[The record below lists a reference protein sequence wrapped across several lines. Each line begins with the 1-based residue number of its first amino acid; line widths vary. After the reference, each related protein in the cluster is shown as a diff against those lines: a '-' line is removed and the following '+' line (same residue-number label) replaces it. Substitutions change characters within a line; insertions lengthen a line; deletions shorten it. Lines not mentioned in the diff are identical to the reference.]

1 MDAAAGS
8 ARSGGGVDA
17 LSRLS
22 PFAGAPDRPVF
33 VGACPRSGTTL
44 LRSMLDSHPALAM
57 PRESRFLV
65 DAWQQRDRFGDLSD
79 AANRRRFAEW
89 IFRNK
94 ATRPGRFGTDPD
106 EAIERLVAAPPTLGS
121 LSGTPFVLYAERHG
135 KARWGDKRPHYAQQ
149 IPALFAMFPDA
160 QFINVVRDPRACA
173 ASIRKLGW
181 FGGDVALA
189 AELWGRAR
197 RAVDACRGRLARD
210 QFLEIRYEDLVT
222 DPGGTLETICGF
234 LGLPASEIP
243 RMLDFHRDTD
253 VPENRFHWRVSQP
266 VTQAAVRGWEDVLGP
281 QEAALVER
289 VTAREMRRYGYEPA
303 AAGERV
309 PPELWWRFARRRAA
323 TRLSQARHGA
333 RETRLRVTYRHP
345 VAARLTSAQCAL
357 TEADA

>member
-1 MDAAAGS
+1 MKGAAAGPRVR
-8 ARSGGGVDA
+8 AGETP
-17 LSRLS
+17 S

-44 LRSMLDSHPALAM
+44 LRSMLNNHPELAI

-65 DAWQQRDRFGDLSD
+65 EAWRRRDRFGDLSD
-79 AANRRRFAEW
+79 TGNRRRFARW
-89 IFRNK
+89 IFTNK
-94 ATRPGRFGTDPD
+94 HTRPGRFQTDPD

-121 LSGTPFVLYAERHG
+121 LAGTPFVLYAERHG

-149 IPALFAMFPDA
+149 IPAILAMFPDA
-160 QFINVVRDPRACA
+160 QFINLVRDPRGSV

-197 RAVDACRGRLARD
+197 RAVDVQRARLGPD

-222 DPGGTLETICGF
+222 DPGATLETVCRF
-234 LGLPASEIP
+234 LGLPTDAIAD
-243 RMLDFHRDTD
+243 MLAYHRDTD
-253 VPENRFHWRVSQP
+253 VPENRFHWRVSRP
-266 VTQAAVRGWEDVLGP
+266 VTQAAVRSWEDVLGP

-289 VTAREMRRYGYEPA
+289 VTAGAMRRYGYEPA
-303 AAGERV
+303 ASDERV

-323 TRLSQARHGA
+323 TRLSEARHGA
-333 RETRLRVTYRHP
+333 REAKVRVTYRHP
-345 VAARLTSAQCAL
+345 VAARLTSGQRAL
-357 TEADA
+357 AEADA